1 MLQEL
6 DLDNLSDVS
15 VDDEPIQCGRC
26 EEELNLLLHL
36 ENSAACREA
45 TMREKLPRQWWIEK
59 YFDNTGL
66 LVFDLSL
73 ALRCCLNSAGC
84 PLPRGII
91 ERNSRHPFDN
101 PDCLRFYKTSPV
113 LAQANV
119 DTNNDPALRKYIKNQ
134 KRSINRA
141 MVREAEGFS
150 QKMDSQMTSSCQR
163 CGLQGPV
170 LSRFKLAKEVT
181 GEQRM
186 VCAEPVC
193 EDEENH
199 VDYHPRTLAH
209 DRATASNSIEPGNED
224 NLILVCAPF
233 HAANVLGPAQMVRED
248 CRVPLDEGIDG
259 NKSIVVIVPN
269 TMQAMGKGGL
279 DNPAKRA
286 AEELFNLKPIAN
298 ATLAP
303 RTMLLDHPGRF
314 VQASS
319 VMYRVMMAA
328 YRKFWWEKTFA
339 SQNTAR
345 GRLERSP
352 NKTDATF
359 RRPGYRDVAPEAVEK
374 KLPWS
379 DSAEWAR
386 LAESEARSAV
396 NGRIRTK
403 VRVRLLADDP
413 ALWSKKLKAIMARS
427 FERNITETVEDRQV
441 LTCVGG
447 CDTESCPEVHM
458 QIDEFLKEQ
467 TSGIGRLARIPLVL
481 NYLKVKMECFRQ
493 AVLISECE
501 HYDFKIKWDRDSWDV
516 YMVGHLWTK
525 KRRSLNEKV
534 ARNWYLG
541 DVGIVRRVLQRPED
555 METVSLDP
563 QHLES
568 R

>member
-1 MLQEL
+1 M
-6 DLDNLSDVS
+6 
-15 VDDEPIQCGRC
+15 DDEPIKCGQC

-36 ENSAACREA
+36 ENSTACREA

-59 YFDNTGL
+59 YFDDTGL
-66 LVFDLSL
+66 LLLHLGL
-73 ALRCCLNSAGC
+73 ALRCCLNTAGC

-91 ERNSRHPFDN
+91 ERGSRHPFDD
-101 PDCLRFYKTSPV
+101 PDCLQFYKTSPV
-113 LAQANV
+113 FAKLNV
-119 DTNNDPALRKYIKNQ
+119 DTDNEPAFRQYLKNQ

-150 QKMDSQMTSSCQR
+150 QRMDSQMMTSCQR

-170 LSRFKLAKEVT
+170 LSRYELVKEVR

-186 VCAEPVC
+186 VCAKPVC
-193 EDEENH
+193 EDEENN
-199 VDYHPRTLAH
+199 VDYHPRTLTY
-209 DRATASNSIEPGNED
+209 DRGTASNSIEPGKED
-224 NLILVCAPF
+224 NLVLVCAPF
-233 HAANVLGPAQMVRED
+233 HTANVLGPAQLVRED
-248 CRVPLDEGIDG
+248 CRVPLHDGIDG
-259 NKSIVVIVPN
+259 DKCIVVLVPN

-279 DNPAKRA
+279 DMPAKRA
-286 AEELFNLKPIAN
+286 AEEWFNLKRIAN

-303 RTMLLDHPGRF
+303 RTMLLDNSGSF
-314 VQASS
+314 VHASS
-319 VMYRVMMAA
+319 VMYRVMMAG

-339 SQNTAR
+339 CQHTAR
-345 GRLERSP
+345 GRIERSP

-359 RRPGYRDVAPEAVEK
+359 RRLGYRDVAPEAVEK

-386 LAESEARSAV
+386 LAESGARSAV
-396 NGRIRTK
+396 NGRIKTK

-427 FERNITETVEDRQV
+427 FERDVTETVGERQL

-447 CDTESCPEVHM
+447 CNTESCPEVHL
-458 QIDEFLKEQ
+458 QIDEFLKQ
-467 TSGIGRLARIPLVL
+467 RCSGIGRLARIPLVL
-481 NYLKVKMECFRQ
+481 NYLKVKVECFRKF
-493 AVLISECE
+493 VLIPECE
-501 HYDFKIKWDRDSWDV
+501 HYDFKIKWDKESWDV

-534 ARNWYLG
+534 ARSWYPG
-541 DVGIVRRVLQRPED
+541 DVGIVRRVLQRPQD

-563 QHLES
+563 QHLE
-568 R
+568 RR